1 MSHHPTYSF
10 RSIGYSCLLF
20 LAILPSTLFCQ
31 SSETAVAEAPDK
43 LLAVDSLLEIAK
55 EVSPDS
61 ALSYAQEALK
71 IIRPTKDEEKKAEV
85 YKLLVDI
92 QDQLNDW
99 EGKKETLL
107 ESLPILLNINH
118 CPSLVDGYDHL
129 GQSYYRLADADSAI
143 YYFQEALSSLE
154 ICVDSNLIV
163 GFHSEISFVYMQKDD
178 LQKALDYAMKA
189 YALASTIPN
198 YDDKGSLSMGI
209 GTILFKIRDFQGAKT
224 YFQKAVAEFQA
235 DSSEN
240 GTLVSLANLGSTYR
254 ELGMLDN
261 ATETYKKTFYLAE
274 DPRFKPYFA
283 AIYINLGKVLIKQER
298 LAESLIYFKLA
309 EKNALERNNLHQQ
322 VQIFASQA
330 KAYNMLGDYRKSYD
344 LAKKSYDVALEGG
357 LPHENVTRLLA
368 QNAQKLGRYEE
379 AYSYFKTYSDYQ
391 DSLNQVQVAEQIKSI
406 EATFQDSLKT
416 QQNALLTQENALL
429 SQENEISQLKLRRRG
444 LIIGGLIFITV
455 LILAALWQFYRQKK
469 QIEEAHQKL
478 HEKQEALLVLE
489 KDKSHLIRL
498 LSHDLQAPLGYIR
511 NILYFLGLQK
521 LPENLLNLIHNGSKN
536 ATHIYTLSKE
546 ISETSQV
553 VSSAEQ
559 DLLYETD
566 PIDLHEHISEVIQ
579 KYQPLASEK
588 QIAIRLSMVS
598 EDIFIQSNQLFL
610 SHILGNLIQ
619 NAIKFSPEGKE
630 VLVACK
636 ANGDD
641 GQFVIEV
648 TDQGPGIAKEL
659 RSYVFSSEKPPSM
672 ERDGSQGLYLSQQL
686 AKAIHAKISYQTE
699 VGKGSTFRLVG
710 LA

>member
-1 MSHHPTYSF
+1 MMKVVQPYLF
-10 RSIGYSCLLF
+10 RCMMLILNIWIIPLGYSQENEVKD
-20 LAILPSTLFCQ
+20 STIIHRI
-31 SSETAVAEAPDK
+31 
-43 LLAVDSLLEIAK
+43 DSLLEK
-55 EVSPDS
+55 SKHLKPDS
-61 ALSYAQEALK
+61 ALSLTQIASTLAVDADLPHSQARAHFRRANILIRLGRLEKAKNISLANIPIFEAFSDSFSLSGSYNNLGVMYDALSQPDSSIHYHLQAIAIEELHKDTAAIITAKSGISNALTKKGKWKEALEWTLSAYQLSESVPDYPLGTIFGRIAK
-71 IIRPTKDEEKKAEV
+71 IMYEIRDYEQCLEYMKKSLEENSKGGHSAEV
-85 YKLLVDI
+85 VTALV
-92 QDQLNDW
+92 
-99 EGKKETLL
+99 
-107 ESLPILLNINH
+107 NISN
-118 CPSLVDGYDHL
+118 VYNEL
-129 GQSYYRLADADSAI
+129 GEADSAKH
-143 YYFQEALSSLE
+143 YLLLGLSAAERLNLKLHVTA
-154 ICVDSNLIV
+154 IC
-163 GFHSEISFVYMQKDD
+163 
-178 LQKALDYAMKA
+178 
-189 YALASTIPN
+189 
-198 YDDKGSLSMGI
+198 
-209 GTILFKIRDFQGAKT
+209 
-224 YFQKAVAEFQA
+224 
-235 DSSEN
+235 
-240 GTLVSLANLGSTYR
+240 
-254 ELGMLDN
+254 
-261 ATETYKKTFYLAE
+261 
-274 DPRFKPYFA
+274 
-283 AIYINLGKVLIKQER
+283 INLGVQMMDQDLPKQSIPYFER
-298 LAESLIYFKLA
+298 AWRIAQETQHFPQQLYIQ
-309 EKNALERNNLHQQ
+309 KN
-322 VQIFASQA
+322 
-330 KAYNMLGDYRKSYD
+330 
-344 LAKKSYDVALEGG
+344 LAKVHFSLQQFSLSYQAALKAKE
-357 LPHENVTRLLA
+357 LAIQTNNQKKLFETYQLLA
-368 QNAQKLGRYEE
+368 NIAHELGKEAE
-379 AYSYFKTYSDYQ
+379 AYKYLHLYTTFQ
-391 DSLNQVQVAEQIKSI
+391 DSANQVEVAEQIKSI

-469 QIEEAHQKL
+469 QIEDAHRKL
-478 HEKQEALLVLE
+478 NEKQEALLVLE

-566 PIDLHEHISEVIQ
+566 PIDLHEHLSEVIQ

-588 QIAIRLSMVS
+588 QIDIRLSMVS

-648 TDQGPGIAKEL
+648 TDQGPGIAEEL
-659 RSYVFSSEKPPSM
+659 QSYVFSSEKPPSM